1 MANLKLVILGI
12 CAMVATA
19 VVFTVIGDVITRPQ
33 ETEPSLVSM
42 VTDTPGR
49 LSTETPVGFT
59 ETTQPILLL
68 TLPATSITGTATLP
82 GSATLEAYPPPA
94 AETPGLYPPPPVL
107 TTEPYPLPDFA
118 TPEPYPPPIDP
129 VTATDPAEPTST
141 TTPVATPAVGTGAI
155 RGRILLRGSVTDEG
169 ILLSVENQDTFTI
182 QQITSPGGEYSVY
195 DLVPSVRGYSV
206 LFSQDINPGFSQNQV
221 VRWGT
226 VKISSVLAGDVAEM
240 PDLEIGLLGL
250 QPVMPFP
257 NTLVASGPVTA
268 LNPFRFE
275 WTAYPSAD
283 QYWVELRSNRISAP
297 VWDSG
302 FISATSVD
310 FNGILWN
317 GAAIQPGTYWWSVG
331 VRVDDRAMT
340 ISSPVWEFA
349 LDW

>member
-1 MANLKLVILGI
+1 
-12 CAMVATA
+12 MVATA
-19 VVFTVIGDVITRPQ
+19 VVFTVIGDVITRPK
-33 ETEPSLVSM
+33 ETEPSLISM
-42 VTDTPGR
+42 ATDTPVR
-49 LSTETPVGFT
+49 LSSETPVGFT

-68 TLPATSITGTATLP
+68 TLTTRSITGTATLP

-94 AETPGLYPPPPVL
+94 AETPGHYPPPPAL
-107 TTEPYPLPDFA
+107 TTVPYPFPDFA
-118 TPEPYPPPIDP
+118 TPDPYPLPSDP
-129 VTATDPAEPTST
+129 VTSTDPAEPTST
-141 TTPVATPAVGTGAI
+141 TTPMATPAVGTSAI
-155 RGRILLRGSVTDEG
+155 RGRILLRGDVIDEG

-206 LFSQDINPGFSQNQV
+206 LFSQDNNPGLSQNQV
-221 VRWGT
+221 VRWGS
-226 VKISSVLAGDVAEM
+226 VKISPVLAGDMIEM
-240 PDLEIGLLGL
+240 PDLEIGMLGL
-250 QPVMPFP
+250 QPVMPLP
-257 NTLVASGPVTA
+257 DTLVASGPVTA
-268 LNPFRFE
+268 LNPLRFD

-302 FISATSVD
+302 FINASSVD

-331 VRVDDRAMT
+331 ARVDDRAMT
-340 ISSPVWEFA
+340 ISSPVWEFT